1 MWPILRC
8 RRHFFLF
15 SALERYKRAVN
26 GCFECVSECVWGK
39 MSPYFLCENSNHSLE
54 QKLVCASC
62 ALHGLALLA
71 ASSVLSVATC
81 RGCTQ
86 RNMSFRA
93 LSLQNLQTCLSLT
106 LEACLWKI
114 TVKSIP
120 INLRFRDHMACSYFH
135 SSEAAALKCLIT
147 WY

>member
-39 MSPYFLCENSNHSLE
+39 MSPYFLCENSSHSLE

-81 RGCTQ
+81 RGCVQ
-86 RNMSFRA
+86 INMSFRA
-93 LSLQNLQTCLSLT
+93 QPAELANLSVSLT
-106 LEACLWKI
+106 LEACL
-114 TVKSIP
+114 
-120 INLRFRDHMACSYFH
+120 
-135 SSEAAALKCLIT
+135 
-147 WY
+147 